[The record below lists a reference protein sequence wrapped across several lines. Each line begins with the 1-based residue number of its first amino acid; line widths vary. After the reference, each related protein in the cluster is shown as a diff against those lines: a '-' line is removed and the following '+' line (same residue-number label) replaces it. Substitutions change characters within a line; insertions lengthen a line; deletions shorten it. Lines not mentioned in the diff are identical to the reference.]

1 MSRRKRSDSIEA
13 KSQAMSRAI
22 DGPPAPPAFCNVPSE
37 CMPFWDA
44 IMNTKDYEM
53 WTPNDL
59 VVAASL
65 ARISMEIEQYSQI
78 AMQKRRLVKE
88 QDVISVSP
96 VHKILMDLQGQ
107 QATLCR
113 TLQIH
118 ARATNGES
126 TFQKKRNRLFY
137 ESQAVAEDTDEHHL
151 LARPH

>member
-13 KSQAMSRAI
+13 QSQAMNRAV
-22 DGPPAPPAFCNVPSE
+22 DGPPKPPAFCNVPSE

-65 ARISMEIEQYSQI
+65 ARISMEIEQYAQI
-78 AMQKRRLVKE
+78 AIQKRRLVK
-88 QDVISVSP
+88 DKDTINISP
-96 VHKILMDLQGQ
+96 VHRILLDLQGQ

-126 TFQKKRNRLFY
+126 TFQKKRNRLFF
-137 ESQAVAEDTDEHHL
+137 ESQTTVEATEDHHL